1 MGSFFLEVSHRLLA
15 GFSDA
20 LTRFVSARLGASPI
34 SIQTMKH
41 SMLTPVDSYWN
52 EHTVNSRPFRTAEE
66 SRNYLE
72 WRCNEYPL
80 LREFMNLYG
89 QHDGQVILDY
99 GCGPG
104 DDVIGFLI
112 HTNAQEVIGMDVSEK
127 ALNLARHRLAL
138 HNIPADRMD
147 LISTSDCSQRLPLD
161 DHTVDYINCGGVL
174 HHTSKPESI
183 LKEFYRAL
191 KPQSQACIMVYNRNS
206 LWFHLYTAYDK
217 MILQNA
223 FPGLSLDQAF
233 SKNTDGESCPISRA
247 YRPEDFTAL
256 CRGVGFQ
263 AEFIGGYL
271 SRHELNLWHK
281 LGDKAL
287 RDERLAEEHKEFLRG
302 IVKDERGYP
311 LYNGKHGGIGGV
323 YRLYKASRGPQL

>member
-1 MGSFFLEVSHRLLA
+1 MGSFFLDVSHRLLA

-41 SMLTPVDSYWN
+41 SMLTPVNSYWN

-161 DHTVDYINCGGVL
+161 DHTVDYINCGGGL
-174 HHTSKPESI
+174 YFTSKPVRI
-183 LKEFYRAL
+183 LEGIFMAVQ
-191 KPQSQACIMVYNRNS
+191 PPSQARIIGHDRHSVWLR
-206 LWFHLYTAYDK
+206 LYSAYDN
-217 MILQNA
+217 ML
-223 FPGLSLDQAF
+223 
-233 SKNTDGESCPISRA
+233 
-247 YRPEDFTAL
+247 
-256 CRGVGFQ
+256 
-263 AEFIGGYL
+263 
-271 SRHELNLWHK
+271 
-281 LGDKAL
+281 
-287 RDERLAEEHKEFLRG
+287 
-302 IVKDERGYP
+302 
-311 LYNGKHGGIGGV
+311 
-323 YRLYKASRGPQL
+323 